1 MKDGSRPSVGEE
13 CPPEVFH
20 GRDRVGGSAFS
31 MVRLLLG
38 LRWVAL
44 AIAFLLNIWDAAPAG
59 FAHEPE
65 AWIVAAAVYNAA
77 VTFDLLRW
85 RALTPRL
92 LLLTDSLVFTG
103 GVVMTG
109 GWHSSLYVLYFLIVL
124 GAALQL
130 RPAESLSYAIAT
142 GAVYG
147 AACIL
152 LPNWQWEL
160 TAVEV
165 VVSRVT
171 VLLFT
176 GVATIVLS
184 KQVEHER
191 NLRRGEEDVNAR
203 LTVLN
208 ELMSLELGSRLDLDK
223 TLDGIARLARH
234 AISAEFSAVC
244 LSVGPENSQ
253 FRMAFDGVPAQ
264 EQATMFRE
272 AHLDPIGEV
281 VARTGQPLLIAD
293 ISRASAGDRPM
304 PGFFKCRTLVCVPI
318 KMDDEVL
325 GVLYNGVNSP
335 DRIHQSDVE
344 LLVAMG
350 RHTALAIV
358 NAQMYDR
365 ERNNVV
371 RLEKL
376 EQMKSEFLSTVSHQL
391 KTPITSI
398 ATSADLLQDSS
409 GSLGG
414 DQNRLVQN
422 IARNAV
428 RLDNL
433 VTDLLQM
440 ARLKDGRVQLSLS
453 PLQPVSLV
461 SEAVSAVRLLFE
473 ARDQTVKVLVGSALP
488 RVMADRRRVEH
499 VLVNLLSNGCRYT
512 QHGGVVTVEGC
523 EIDGAVEFS
532 VWDNG
537 PGMDRAVMDRAFEP
551 FFSATGPEGQGGTG
565 LGLAIAKGLVE
576 LHGGDISIESCIGSG
591 TTVRFT
597 LPIALERNP
606 NLETDDD
613 EYPDS

>member
-1 MKDGSRPSVGEE
+1 
-13 CPPEVFH
+13 
-20 GRDRVGGSAFS
+20 
-31 MVRLLLG
+31 MVKLLLAF
-38 LRWVAL
+38 RWIAL
-44 AIAFLLNIWDAAPAG
+44 AIAFLLNIWDASPAG

-65 AWIVAAAVYNAA
+65 AWIAAAAVYNAV
-77 VTFDLLRW
+77 VTLVLLRW
-85 RALTPRL
+85 RRLTPRQL
-92 LLLTDSLVFTG
+92 LVADSLVFTG

-130 RPAESLSYAIAT
+130 RHVESLSYAL
-142 GAVYG
+142 AVGFVYA

-152 LPNWQWEL
+152 LPNWEWEL

-165 VVSRVT
+165 VASRVT
-171 VLLFT
+171 VLLFA
-176 GVATIVLS
+176 GVATIALS
-184 KQVEHER
+184 RQLEHEQ
-191 NLRRGEEDVNAR
+191 NLRKAEEDVNSR
-203 LTVLN
+203 LMVLN

-223 TLDGIARLARH
+223 TLEGIARLARR

-244 LSVGPENSQ
+244 LSAGPENSQ
-253 FRMAFDGVPAQ
+253 FRVAFDGVPAQ
-264 EQATMFRE
+264 QQATMFRE
-272 AHLDPIGEV
+272 AQLDPIGEV
-281 VARTGQPLLIAD
+281 VARTGQPLLITD
-293 ISRASAGDRPM
+293 ISRLSEGDHTL
-304 PGFFKCRTLVCVPI
+304 PGFFKCRTLVCAPI
-318 KMDDEVL
+318 KLDDEVL

-335 DRIHQSDVE
+335 ERIQQSDME
-344 LLVAMG
+344 LLVTMG

-365 ERNNVV
+365 ERSNVV

-409 GSLGG
+409 GSLSE
-414 DQNRLVQN
+414 DQKRLVHN

-453 PLQPVSLV
+453 PLRPGVLV
-461 SEAVSAVRLLFE
+461 SDAVSAVRLLFE
-473 ARDQTVKVLVGSALP
+473 AKDQTVKVLMDPALP
-488 RVMADRRRVEH
+488 RVLADRRRVEH

-512 QHGGVVTVEGC
+512 QREGTVSVEGR
-523 EIDGAVEFS
+523 EIDGSVEFA
-532 VWDNG
+532 VRDDG
-537 PGMDRAVMDRAFEP
+537 PGMDRAVMERAFEP

-565 LGLAIAKGLVE
+565 LGLAIAKGLIE
-576 LHGGDISIESCIGSG
+576 LHGGAISIDSSIGTG

-597 LPIALERNP
+597 LPVAQESKPTLEA
-606 NLETDDD
+606 EVD
-613 EYPDS
+613 EDSDS